1 MKIQENNE
9 IARGNQVRILNKSVT
24 VSPKEFSESQIPL
37 TVFSCGNQRSSD
49 RTVVARR
56 QFFYLIGTSY
66 RIKSTPCRIALR
78 RNGILSQMRPPQAE
92 DPALQDPLFFDRN
105 LLSNKKH
112 SVQDRTASQKK
123 FENREQQEGEAVWK
137 IREWN
142 ICM

>member
-66 RIKSTPCRIALR
+66 QIKKHSV
-78 RNGILSQMRPPQAE
+78 
-92 DPALQDPLFFDRN
+92 QDPLFFDRN

>member
-1 MKIQENNE
+1 M
-9 IARGNQVRILNKSVT
+9 RILNKSVT

-66 RIKSTPCRIALR
+66 RIKSTPCRIA
-78 RNGILSQMRPPQAE
+78 
-92 DPALQDPLFFDRN
+92 
-105 LLSNKKH
+105 
-112 SVQDRTASQKK
+112 KK